1 MELVKSPIEP
11 TLQTLLQEASRE
23 ILIASPFINTE
34 GVKLIEKKIEKKNEM
49 QIFILTNL
57 SAQNI
62 ISNVTQPKAV
72 LKLCEGFKTASIF
85 SLHRLHAKIY
95 VIDERVSLITS
106 ANLTQG
112 GLKENYEY
120 GVLIK
125 DEEMARQIKSDL
137 IAYRR
142 LANQISLELLKE
154 IAEENIGIQE
164 LKSKHETTVE
174 KYEHTKALRKAEK
187 QLNEKLLANRVQYGQ
202 SINEIFSETIL
213 YLLSKY
219 KSLTTRE
226 LHRYIKEIHPD
237 ICDDKIDRVINGQ
250 RFGKLWKHSVR
261 NAQRFLKDSGK
272 IENKGEGRKTV
283 WFLKE

>member
-11 TLQTLLQEASRE
+11 TLQTLLQEASQE
-23 ILIASPFINTE
+23 ILIASPFINVE

-49 QIFILTNL
+49 QMFILTNL

-62 ISNVTQPKAV
+62 ISNVTQPKAI

-95 VIDERVSLITS
+95 VIDERISLITS

-125 DEEMARQIKSDL
+125 DEEMTQQIKSDL
-137 IAYRR
+137 IAYRQ

-164 LKSKHETTVE
+164 LKRKHETTVE
-174 KYEHTKALRKAEK
+174 KYEHTKAIRRAER
-187 QLNEKLLANRVQYGQ
+187 QLNEKLLANRVQNGQ
-202 SINEIFSETIL
+202 TTNKIFSETIL
-213 YLLSKY
+213 YLLRKH

-226 LHRYIKEIHPD
+226 LHQHIKEIHPD

-250 RFGKLWKHSVR
+250 RFGKLWKHSIR
-261 NAQRFLKDSGK
+261 NAQRALKDSGK
-272 IENKGEGRKTV
+272 IENRGQGRKTV
-283 WFLKE
+283 WYLKE

>member
-23 ILIASPFINTE
+23 ILIASPFINVE

-62 ISNVTQPKAV
+62 ISNVTQPKAI
-72 LKLCEGFKTASIF
+72 LKLCEGFKTASIS

-120 GVLIK
+120 GVVIK
-125 DEEMARQIKSDL
+125 DEEMTRQIKSDL
-137 IAYRR
+137 IAYRQ